1 MYCVEWKT
9 RNAKPARKS
18 RDDNKP
24 ATGLNVN
31 PVQSK
36 EMKNYTVM
44 YIPLYVINTR
54 GARGRNQIL
63 IAYRG
68 KSKNRLKFLCLPEF
82 QSHHTLRLLLLR
94 INYIQ
99 LQRKSNN
106 FHGLTIK
113 KTKRILGLKFGKIQ
127 VHIIMT
133 CVWRIAIVFF
143 FFFYNLTYFVIKD
156 DKMVYL
162 SKISK
167 YLPTGELY
175 RLYKYEF
182 KINIYNFHFQMNS
195 LKVKSF
201 S

>member
-1 MYCVEWKT
+1 M
-9 RNAKPARKS
+9 
-18 RDDNKP
+18 
-24 ATGLNVN
+24 
-31 PVQSK
+31 
-36 EMKNYTVM
+36 
-44 YIPLYVINTR
+44 
-54 GARGRNQIL
+54 
-63 IAYRG
+63 
-68 KSKNRLKFLCLPEF
+68 PEF

-182 KINIYNFHFQMNS
+182 KINIYNFHFQVNN
-195 LKVKSF
+195 L
-201 S
+201 